1 MKKKT
6 CVPLLFLVIPRD
18 FCGEITRKE
27 TKMRFSKNVLTRL
40 TVWGAMVGA
49 IALQSGIA
57 RAQQAPAT
65 GDNKVTAID
74 ILLEPDATMVQ
85 RATAA
90 NAELLKNFPKGY
102 TLGGEHAPHVSMLQR
117 YVYTADLDKV
127 FSAASK
133 VFAKENPTSWKL
145 KAFKYYYI
153 PDKSVGLA
161 GIVIEPS
168 SDLLRLQKELIDAVA
183 PFTAPTGTAA
193 AYVTTPQ
200 DPDIIAP
207 LIEYVRVF
215 VPDHSGE
222 HYSPHVTT
230 GVGTIEYLDA
240 LLAKPF
246 DTFTFSPVGA
256 SAYHLGNYG
265 TAMAKLYSFKL
276 KK

>member
-1 MKKKT
+1 MME
-6 CVPLLFLVIPRD
+6 L
-18 FCGEITRKE
+18 
-27 TKMRFSKNVLTRL
+27 SKNALIRL
-40 TVWGAMVGA
+40 LISGAMLCA
-49 IALQSGIA
+49 AAMQAETA

-65 GDNKVTAID
+65 EDNKVTAID

-102 TLGGEHAPHVSMLQR
+102 TLGGEHAPHISVLQR

-127 FSAASK
+127 FAAASK
-133 VFAKENPTSWKL
+133 VFTKEDPTSWKL
-145 KAFKYYYI
+145 EAFKYYYI
-153 PDKSVGLA
+153 SDKNIGLA
-161 GIVIEPS
+161 GIVVRPTP
-168 SDLLRLQKELIDAVA
+168 DLLRLQKELIEAVT

-230 GVGTIEYLDA
+230 GVGTVEYLDA
-240 LLAKPF
+240 LLARPF

-256 SAYHLGNYG
+256 SVYHLGNYG
-265 TAMAKLYSFKL
+265 TAMVKLHSFKL